1 MKINRLFYYT
11 KTAFFFAFESQDNYL
26 KFNKVSLGMS
36 LFYEK
41 NLEGGGKAYL
51 CTSKIVKTKMLIL

>member
-11 KTAFFFAFESQDNYL
+11 KTAFFFAFESHDNYL
-26 KFNKVSLGMS
+26 KFNRESLGMS

-41 NLEGGGKAYL
+41 NLEGG
-51 CTSKIVKTKMLIL
+51 VKSVPLHLKNC

>member
-11 KTAFFFAFESQDNYL
+11 KTAFFFAFESHDNCL
-26 KFNKVSLGMS
+26 KFNRESLGMS

-41 NLEGGGKAYL
+41 NLEGGKKRTFAPQKL
-51 CTSKIVKTKMLIL
+51 LKQKC

>member
-11 KTAFFFAFESQDNYL
+11 KTAFFFAFESHDNCL

-41 NLEGGGKAYL
+41 KLEGEVKSVPLYL
-51 CTSKIVKTKMLIL
+51 KNC

>member
-11 KTAFFFAFESQDNYL
+11 KTAFFFAFESHDNYL
-26 KFNKVSLGMS
+26 KFNRVSLGML

-41 NLEGGGKAYL
+41 IWREGKKHTVAPQKL
-51 CTSKIVKTKMLIL
+51 LKQKC

>member
-11 KTAFFFAFESQDNYL
+11 KTAFFFAFESHDNYL
-26 KFNKVSLGMS
+26 KFNKESLGMS

-41 NLEGGGKAYL
+41 KFGGGGKKRTFAPQKL
-51 CTSKIVKTKMLIL
+51 LKQKC